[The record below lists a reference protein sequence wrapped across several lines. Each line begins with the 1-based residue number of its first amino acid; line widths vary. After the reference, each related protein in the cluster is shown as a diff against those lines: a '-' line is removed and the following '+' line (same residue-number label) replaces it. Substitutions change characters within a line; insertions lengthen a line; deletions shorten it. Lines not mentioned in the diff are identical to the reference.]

1 MIHPQARKD
10 DKPVDSNSCLRSI
23 LNEYTSDSDPES
35 AKQIP
40 SHKDISGRDDTSDS
54 NPESTKHQ
62 KSSSANKS
70 AKRKQIPSNKD
81 TSGRDEPSDS
91 DAESTKH

>member
-10 DKPVDSNSCLRSI
+10 DKPVDSNSCLRTD
-23 LNEYTSDSDPES
+23 LD
-35 AKQIP
+35 
-40 SHKDISGRDDTSDS
+40 DDTSDS
-54 NPESTKHQ
+54 DPESTKHQ

-81 TSGRDEPSDS
+81 TSGRDDPSDS